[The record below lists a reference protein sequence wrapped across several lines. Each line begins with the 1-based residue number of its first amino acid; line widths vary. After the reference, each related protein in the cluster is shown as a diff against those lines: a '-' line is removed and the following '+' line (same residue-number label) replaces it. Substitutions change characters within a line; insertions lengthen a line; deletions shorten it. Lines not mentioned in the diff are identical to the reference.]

1 MANEPRGV
9 RDAEVALA
17 SDRDYEVLLTAMI
30 RRARRRIRVSMFI
43 VDLVRYD
50 PALRVLGVLHELAA
64 ARWRSV
70 DVQMLIGGS
79 RKNLDIAQSAATGL
93 AVARR
98 LVIPTRWMTA
108 RDVRGSHAKYIV
120 ADDEVMLGS
129 HNWSP
134 SAFASSTQDSLW
146 LHSPELAAAMCDAFA
161 AQWLRPPRATV

>member
-1 MANEPRGV
+1 
-9 RDAEVALA
+9 
-17 SDRDYEVLLTAMI
+17 
-30 RRARRRIRVSMFI
+30 
-43 VDLVRYD
+43 
-50 PALRVLGVLHELAA
+50 
-64 ARWRSV
+64 
-70 DVQMLIGGS
+70 
-79 RKNLDIAQSAATGL
+79 
-93 AVARR
+93 
-98 LVIPTRWMTA
+98 MTA

>member
-17 SDRDYEVLLTAMI
+17 SDRDYESLLTAMI
-30 RRARRRIRVSMFI
+30 GRARRRIRVSMFI
-43 VDLVRYD
+43 VDLASYD
-50 PALRVLGVLHELAA
+50 PALRVLGVLQELAA

-79 RKNLDIAQSAATGL
+79 RSNLDIAQSAATGL

-98 LVIPTRWMTA
+98 LAIPTRWMTA
-108 RDVRGSHAKYIV
+108 RKVRGSHAKYVV

-146 LHSPELAAAMCDAFA
+146 LHSPELAAVLCDAFA
-161 AQWLRPPRATV
+161 AQWLRQPAEA